1 METSYADISYNNYQ
15 GNNTTQVN
23 SSSLGTGIGRNAM
36 IVDDDDHDHDHKE
49 DADDSSDVFSPMSLL
64 DIMTMDTPSSHVDS
78 IMQEL
83 QRIRLEADHHD
94 NSCYGGS
101 AFSSPQL
108 KPIRLSIHVAN
119 DDDDGGASSDIGRH
133 QYTPSIDDVVIDD
146 NRHKHPAVVDD
157 AIDPRLQHNQPLHDD
172 TATMHFINNKDDDNG
187 GACANDEQSQGH
199 LLAAISTASSTS
211 TIVHSPHVSHQQS
224 QSITQMYSKAPICPL
239 VLGSSSIHIDSK
251 DCNHINP
258 PQPTPTA
265 TTIAIE
271 HPSTTP
277 ISSLKHPSTTS
288 IATIEHP
295 FTTPIATIEHNEIKT
310 VSKYSSTVKD
320 IRTRGD
326 FCVWSSGARLT
337 VAEIKRE
344 YVGLRM
350 MLLTLNNV
358 EGMLVPAV
366 VPSDVKYQDIILSS
380 GVKMSSHSLGSLDGS
395 KLGRVGDGDGSDR
408 IDRGQRALS
417 TDTAHAHAVK
427 HSVGSIDEDDDHEDE
442 DDDYDDSYREY
453 VHGLSSQYGPQY
465 NTDALNEVPEHT
477 ADQQQY
483 ARSLILRRIHLMKTA
498 KAAGMEVRGQ
508 YHAVHLMECV
518 IRPDID
524 LSDVIASIHAV
535 ARIMNYRYITPHNN
549 HVLIEGVKAPSAATA
564 LRLQSSPLDTTKDT
578 PLASTRSSTA
588 AVAAE
593 LVEFDL
599 IDVQV
604 VLASHLRQRVVICVF
619 LRRAPRIDSSGIGG
633 MIIHQLSGG
642 NLNLPLTQCPKTRLF
657 ISKLKVKTMMMM
669 MMIVQMMIVMA
680 IM

>member
-1 METSYADISYNNYQ
+1 MDISYNNYQ

-23 SSSLGTGIGRNAM
+23 SSSLGTGIGSNAM
-36 IVDDDDHDHDHKE
+36 IFDDDDHDHGHKD

-108 KPIRLSIHVAN
+108 KPIRLSIHASNN
-119 DDDDGGASSDIGRH
+119 DDDGASSDNVRQ

-172 TATMHFINNKDDDNG
+172 TATMYFINNNDDDNG
-187 GACANDEQSQGH
+187 DACANDDQSQGH

-211 TIVHSPHVSHQQS
+211 TIVYSPHVSHQQS
-224 QSITQMYSKAPICPL
+224 QSITKMHSKAPIYPL

-251 DCNHINP
+251 DYKHIDP
-258 PQPTPTA
+258 PHPTPTA
-265 TTIAIE
+265 TTVAIE

-277 ISSLKHPSTTS
+277 ISSLKYLS
-288 IATIEHP
+288 
-295 FTTPIATIEHNEIKT
+295 TTPIATTEHPSTIPIEHNENKT

-320 IRTRGD
+320 IRTQGD

-337 VAEIKRE
+337 VAEIKSE

-366 VPSDVKYQDIILSS
+366 VRSDVKYQDIIFSS

-395 KLGRVGDGDGSDR
+395 KLGRGDR
-408 IDRGQRALS
+408 I
-417 TDTAHAHAVK
+417 
-427 HSVGSIDEDDDHEDE
+427 SVGSIHEDDDHEDE

-549 HVLIEGVKAPSAATA
+549 HVLIEGVKVPSAAAA
-564 LRLQSSPLDTTKDT
+564 LRLQSSPLDTTKDIP
-578 PLASTRSSTA
+578 PLASTRSSNSSSSTA

-669 MMIVQMMIVMA
+669 IKMMMMIVQMMIVMA